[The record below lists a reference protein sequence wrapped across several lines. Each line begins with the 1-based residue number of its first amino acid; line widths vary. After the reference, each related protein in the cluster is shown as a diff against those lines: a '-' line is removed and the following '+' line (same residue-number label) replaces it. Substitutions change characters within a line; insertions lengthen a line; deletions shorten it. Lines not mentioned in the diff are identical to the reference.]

1 MAEWPG
7 SDALAHLER
16 IGLMSVRYSDFQ
28 QEIALQVLKFRY
40 YSTVANPTP
49 PAAVNAELNTIATAL
64 ASDTTTHS
72 EEIDNPTSTA
82 LQFGNL
88 ANTDFTDAVLL
99 CVNKGKAGNLSNATM
114 AQAIDGVTGAL
125 AAPGN
130 IDVPFV
136 SGLTPVGSVLT
147 CTQGNWAGTP
157 SSYAYAW
164 KRDGTTSV
172 GTNANTYTTVAGDQ
186 TKLVT
191 CIVTATNAT
200 GSTAAPP
207 SN

>member
-1 MAEWPG
+1 MVEWAG
-7 SDALAHLER
+7 SDALENLER

-28 QEIALQVLKFRY
+28 GEIILQVKKFPFY
-40 YSTVANPTP
+40 GTTAIN
-49 PAAVNAELNTIATAL
+49 NELNAIATAL
-64 ASDTTTHS
+64 ASDATTHS
-72 EEIDNPTSTA
+72 EEIENPTSTA
-82 LQFGNL
+82 LQYGNL
-88 ANTDFTDAVLL
+88 ANTDFTDAILY
-99 CVNKGKAGNLSNATM
+99 CVNKGKSGNLSNATM

-164 KRDGTTSV
+164 KRDVWS
-172 GTNANTYTTVAGDQ
+172 
-186 TKLVT
+186 
-191 CIVTATNAT
+191 
-200 GSTAAPP
+200 
-207 SN
+207 